1 MASYLRAFIEG
12 VTELPDELKRHF
24 RGLRELDARVNS
36 LQKKLDEDMVLQLKN
51 AAAAPVSN
59 GKAKRQKSNAQKGVQ
74 DQDIGD
80 PDLARRI
87 HENMNQIMMISE
99 EKVKR
104 AQQVYDLVDQH
115 IRKLD
120 KDLKNFGAEVSKE
133 RDRLDIPVPVREQK
147 NTVDLSS
154 GRKRKETPRSDAEA
168 PVEVDPNMSAE
179 QLYQEALAVTD
190 PNEPKYCYCNR
201 ISFGEMIACENDDC
215 PIEWFHFGCVGLTPE
230 NRPVG
235 QWFCDE
241 CKAELRRQKQI
252 K

>member
-1 MASYLRAFIEG
+1 MPAG

-80 PDLARRI
+80 PDLAQRI
-87 HENMNQIMMISE
+87 QENMNQIMMISE

-147 NTVDLSS
+147 NTVDQSS
-154 GRKRKETPRSDAEA
+154 GRKRKEMPRSDAEA